1 MAKEKSEEDIRQVV
15 AEIKHP
21 AIDRTLVDLGIVKEI
36 VVNGNKV
43 LVTMALPF
51 PGIPAQ
57 VRDYLVNSVV
67 EQIKKMDVEVEVELK
82 ITIMNQ
88 EELQAFLAMEQESWK
103 RVQKQG

>member
-21 AIDRTLVDLGIVKEI
+21 AIDRTLVDLGVVKGI
-36 VVNGNKV
+36 TVKGNKV

-51 PGIPAQ
+51 PGIPTQ

-67 EQIKKMDVEVEVELK
+67 EQIKKLDVEVEVDV
-82 ITIMNQ
+82 TIMNQ

-103 RVQKQG
+103 GGT

>member
-1 MAKEKSEEDIRQVV
+1 MAKGKSEEDIRQVV
-15 AEIKHP
+15 AEVKHP

-36 VVNGNKV
+36 TVKGNKV

-67 EQIKKMDVEVEVELK
+67 EQIKKMDVEVEVEL
-82 ITIMNQ
+82 TIMNQ

-103 RVQKQG
+103 RGT

>member
-21 AIDRTLVDLGIVKEI
+21 AIDRTLVDLGVVKEI
-36 VVNGNKV
+36 TVKGNKV

-51 PGIPAQ
+51 PGIPTQ
-57 VRDYLVNSVV
+57 VKDYLVNSVV
-67 EQIKKMDVEVEVELK
+67 EQIKKLDVEVEVEL
-82 ITIMNQ
+82 TIMNQ

-103 RVQKQG
+103 GGT

>member
-21 AIDRTLVDLGIVKEI
+21 AIDRTLVDLGVVKDI
-36 VVNGNKV
+36 TVKGNKV

-51 PGIPAQ
+51 PGIPTQ

-67 EQIKKMDVEVEVELK
+67 EQIKKMDLEVEVDL
-82 ITIMNQ
+82 TIMNQ
-88 EELQAFLAMEQESWK
+88 EELQAFLDMEQESWK
-103 RVQKQG
+103 GGT